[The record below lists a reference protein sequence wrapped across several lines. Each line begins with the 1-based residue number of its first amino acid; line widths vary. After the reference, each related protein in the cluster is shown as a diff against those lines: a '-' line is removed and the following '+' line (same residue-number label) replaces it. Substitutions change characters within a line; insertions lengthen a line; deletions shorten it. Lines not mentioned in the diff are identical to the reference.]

1 MTRSVSYQGIF
12 FRTDLVIIILI
23 FILCKTG
30 VMSTIDIIF
39 FYSIIISNKSKNQL
53 NSLLKIIW
61 CGIFCICGGATVA
74 TEEDVMAVSLFERL
88 LLSDNFLNSP
98 QS

>member
-1 MTRSVSYQGIF
+1 M
-12 FRTDLVIIILI
+12 
-23 FILCKTG
+23 
-30 VMSTIDIIF
+30 IF

-61 CGIFCICGGATVA
+61 CPVYFVFV
-74 TEEDVMAVSLFERL
+74 EELRRMVGVMAVLLFERL

>member
-1 MTRSVSYQGIF
+1 
-12 FRTDLVIIILI
+12 
-23 FILCKTG
+23 
-30 VMSTIDIIF
+30 MSTIDIIF
-39 FYSIIISNKSKNQL
+39 FYSIMISNKSKNQL

-61 CGIFCICGGATVA
+61 CGILCICGGATVA
-74 TEEDVMAVSLFERL
+74 TEDEMMAVLLFERL